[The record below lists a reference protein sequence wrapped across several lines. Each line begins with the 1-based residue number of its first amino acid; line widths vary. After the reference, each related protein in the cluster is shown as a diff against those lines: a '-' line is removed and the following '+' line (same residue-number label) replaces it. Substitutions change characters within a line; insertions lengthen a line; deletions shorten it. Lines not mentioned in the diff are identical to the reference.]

1 MQFFKIWI
9 CVCLSLFS
17 VCASAAL
24 PAGTW
29 KFERSVD
36 YFGRTPLN
44 QAPKFITIV
53 VRNNEVHLSDKCI
66 VRASPEDY
74 FFSDVFQPLTKQ
86 GITEKQVNSFLVKHF
101 NLSLSTTKI
110 MYTLGASTNCLPPMM
125 EFFVVNDKILVPE
138 GVTFYLYA
146 RVQTDVVASAA
157 PTAATVL
164 GGAN

>member
-1 MQFFKIWI
+1 MQFFKIWVF
-9 CVCLSLFS
+9 VCASLCS

-24 PAGTW
+24 PTGSW

-36 YFGRTPLN
+36 YFGRTPVN
-44 QAPKFITIV
+44 QAPKFTTII
-53 VRNNEVHLSDKCI
+53 VRNDEVHLSDTC
-66 VRASPEDY
+66 VVHASQEDY

-86 GITEKQVNSFLVKHF
+86 GITEKQVNSFLGKHF

-110 MYTLGASTNCLPPMM
+110 MYSLGGSTKCRPPMM

-146 RVQTDVVASAA
+146 RAQTEVVAGAA
-157 PTAATVL
+157 PRAATVL
-164 GGAN
+164 GGVN